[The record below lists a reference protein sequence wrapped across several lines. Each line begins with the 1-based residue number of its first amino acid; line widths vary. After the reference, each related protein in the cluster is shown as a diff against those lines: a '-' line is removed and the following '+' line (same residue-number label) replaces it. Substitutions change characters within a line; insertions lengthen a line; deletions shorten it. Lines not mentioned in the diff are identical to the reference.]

1 MKPSA
6 VLLLLLCAF
15 GLSSCIETL
24 EEVFFNKDGSGVYST
39 TVDMS
44 EFFNNPMMKGMLEE
58 AMKEDSSA
66 APFDM
71 TETDTL
77 INMGQDAPEGS
88 LLKRANMHLKMSD
101 AEGEFKI
108 KITFPFEKV
117 DEIADFFEE
126 LNESG
131 ESMSG
136 LPGGDMLTS
145 GGRFEWSKRKLVRQ
159 AKPKGDEAS
168 PLEGEDGDFMK
179 MFLADASHK
188 TVYHFPGKVKST
200 DIQGATI
207 DGKTLSVEHSL
218 IDLMEGEADLAGSVK
233 FKRR

>member
-6 VLLLLLCAF
+6 LLLLLLCAF

-24 EEVFFNKDGSGVYST
+24 EEVFFNRDGSGVYTT

-66 APFDM
+66 APFDL
-71 TETDTL
+71 TDTDTL
-77 INMGQDAPEGS
+77 VNMGQDAPKGS
-88 LLKRANMHLKMSD
+88 LLKKATMHLKMSD
-101 AEGEFKI
+101 AEGVFKI
-108 KITFPFEKV
+108 KITFPFEQV
-117 DEIADFFEE
+117 DEIPLFFEA

-131 ESMSG
+131 ESMSD
-136 LPGGDMLTS
+136 LPGSDMIMN
-145 GGRFEWSKRKLVRQ
+145 GGLFEWSKRKLVRQ
-159 AKPKGDEAS
+159 AKPKSDEGNM
-168 PLEGEDGDFMK
+168 LEGEDGDFMK
-179 MFLADASHK
+179 MFLGDATHK
-188 TVYHFPGKVKST
+188 TVYHFPGRVKST
-200 DIQGATI
+200 DIEGAVI
-207 DGKTLSVEHSL
+207 DGKTLSVEHTL